1 MRGARLRHRVT
12 LQKPVE
18 TQNPTSGAPS
28 LTWEDVYL
36 GVPAEV
42 LTGGG
47 KESVSSGAT
56 QNEIAARVNIR
67 WFDID
72 PLELSTYR
80 VLWDGRIFAVKYVE
94 TDATGRLEWRL
105 KCVDGLTDGR

>member
-12 LQKPVE
+12 LQKPVKS
-18 TQNPTSGAPS
+18 QNASSGGS
-28 LTWEDVYL
+28 TVTWEDVTL

-47 KESVSSGAT
+47 KESVNSGAT

-67 WFDID
+67 WFNID
-72 PLELSTYR
+72 PLVLCTYR
-80 VLWDGRIFAVKYVE
+80 ILWDGRIFAIKAAE
-94 TDATGRLEWRL
+94 TDATARREWRL